1 MADDDE
7 VMQVEEE
14 VVEEPVAEMNVIDAL
29 KEVLKKAL
37 VYDGL
42 RRGLHE

>member
-1 MADDDE
+1 MSDEE
-7 VMQVEEE
+7 VMETQEE
-14 VVEEPVAEMNVIDAL
+14 VVEVAELSINDAL

-42 RRGLHE
+42 RRGIHE

>member
-1 MADDDE
+1 MADENEQIMETSEDLE
-7 VMQVEEE
+7 I
-14 VVEEPVAEMNVIDAL
+14 NDAI
-29 KEVLKKAL
+29 KQVLKTAL